1 MTTQKDCWKGVSFIL
16 CNFVHVILIQKLNYY
31 GVRVSISKSIDG
43 FDFKEINYGV
53 PKVLS

>member
-43 FDFKEINYGV
+43 FDFKEINCVV

>member
-16 CNFVHVILIQKLNYY
+16 CNFFHVILIQKLNYY

-43 FDFKEINYGV
+43 FDFKEINCGV
-53 PKVLS
+53 PNVLS